1 MNARTEVGQIDDLR
15 SYIAALEANG
25 QLHRVKTEVDWKF
38 ELCHVSKVNEEQK
51 GPGLLY
57 AVYRAKNPADF
68 HYASLNLDT
77 KAGAINTGILL
88 TSSLTMVLAIGMLER
103 RNRKA
108 SFWLLVI
115 TIAFGIWFLINK
127 YIEWSHK
134 IHHGIFPGSE
144 ELTGRTAGENLFYSL
159 YFLMTGLLGI
169 HVIAGLIVLGFMAWM
184 VACPHRRSLPITDLP
199 EGMRANAV
207 SVTVEY
213 GLDPTLDEQ
222 KMIRLENAG
231 LYWHLVDVIWIFLFP
246 LFYLIS

>member
-1 MNARTEVGQIDDLR
+1 MSTPHATHEYHPDATGSKIAMWLFLFTELLLFG
-15 SYIAALEANG
+15 G
-25 QLHRVKTEVDWKF
+25 MF
-38 ELCHVSKVNEEQK
+38 
-51 GPGLLY
+51 LLY

-77 KAGAINTGILL
+77 KVGAINTAILL

-108 SFWLLVI
+108 SLWLLLI
-115 TIAFGIWFLINK
+115 TIGFGIWFLVNK
-127 YIEWSHK
+127 YMEWSHK

-159 YFLMTGLLGI
+159 YFLMTGLHGI
-169 HVIAGLIVLGFMAWM
+169 HVIAGLVVLGFMAWM
-184 VACPHRRSLPITDLP
+184 VGHPHQRALPLTALTADART
-199 EGMRANAV
+199 GAV

-213 GLDPTLDEQ
+213 SEDAKLDEQ
-222 KMIRLENAG
+222 KLIRLENAG

>member
-1 MNARTEVGQIDDLR
+1 VSTPTHSTHEYHPDSTGSKIAMWLFLFTELLLFG
-15 SYIAALEANG
+15 G
-25 QLHRVKTEVDWKF
+25 MF
-38 ELCHVSKVNEEQK
+38 
-51 GPGLLY
+51 LLY

-77 KAGAINTGILL
+77 KVGAINTGILL

-134 IHHGIFPGSE
+134 IHHGIYPGSE
-144 ELTGRTAGENLFYSL
+144 ELMGRTAGENLFYSL
-159 YFLMTGLLGI
+159 YFLMTGLHGI

-184 VACPHRRSLPITDLP
+184 VARPHQQSLPISALSAEARP
-199 EGMRANAV
+199 NAV

-213 GLDPTLDEQ
+213 GVDPKLDEQ
-222 KMIRLENAG
+222 KLIRLENAG

>member
-1 MNARTEVGQIDDLR
+1 MWLFLFTELLLFG
-15 SYIAALEANG
+15 G
-25 QLHRVKTEVDWKF
+25 MF
-38 ELCHVSKVNEEQK
+38 
-51 GPGLLY
+51 LLY

-159 YFLMTGLLGI
+159 YFLMTGLHGI

>member
-1 MNARTEVGQIDDLR
+1 MWLFLFTELLLFG
-15 SYIAALEANG
+15 G
-25 QLHRVKTEVDWKF
+25 MF
-38 ELCHVSKVNEEQK
+38 
-51 GPGLLY
+51 LLY

-77 KAGAINTGILL
+77 KVGAINTGILL

-134 IHHGIFPGSE
+134 IHHGIYPGSE
-144 ELTGRTAGENLFYSL
+144 ELMGRTAGENLFYSL
-159 YFLMTGLLGI
+159 YFLMTGLHGI

-184 VACPHRRSLPITDLP
+184 VAHPHQRSLPITALSSEARP
-199 EGMRANAV
+199 NAV

-213 GLDPTLDEQ
+213 SDDPKLDEQ
-222 KMIRLENAG
+222 KLIRLENAG